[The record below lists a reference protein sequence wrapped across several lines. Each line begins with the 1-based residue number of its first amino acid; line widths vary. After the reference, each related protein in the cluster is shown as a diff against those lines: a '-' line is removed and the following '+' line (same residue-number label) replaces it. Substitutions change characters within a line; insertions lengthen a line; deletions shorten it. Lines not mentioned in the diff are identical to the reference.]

1 MGIASLQRLLRL
13 PRRINQLR
21 LIAPFKSVDQS
32 MDTMESLRA
41 FLRVAELGSFTRAGE
56 TLGLPKASV
65 STAVQRLE
73 ASLGTQLLH
82 RTTRRVQLTG
92 DGTAF
97 YQRSRDLLDDMDELQ
112 GMFQRDRGQLRGRL
126 RVDMSSGIARNFVI
140 PALPVFLALHPQ
152 LEVEIS
158 GTDRRVDVVREGFD
172 CVLRVGTLEDTN
184 LVARPLGAFRIIN
197 CASADYLTRR
207 GIPRCLDD
215 LAQHDLVHYV
225 TTLGQRSPGF
235 EYHDGQTYQLLPMR
249 GPVTVNNGDA
259 YLAAALAGLG
269 IIQAPASPLRAH
281 LDSGALIEVLAAIA
295 PEPMPVTLLYAQ
307 RRHLPQRVRAF
318 MDWVAEVM
326 APHLE
331 PL

>member
-1 MGIASLQRLLRL
+1 M
-13 PRRINQLR
+13 
-21 LIAPFKSVDQS
+21 DS
-32 MDTMESLRA
+32 MDSLRA
-41 FLRVAELGSFTRAGE
+41 FLRVAELGSFTQAAD

-92 DGTAF
+92 DGSAF

-112 GMFQRDRGQLRGRL
+112 AMFQRERGQLRGRL
-126 RVDMSSGIARNFVI
+126 RVDMSAGIARNFVI
-140 PALPVFLALHPQ
+140 PALPAFLAQHPQ

-172 CVLRVGTLEDTN
+172 CVLRVGALEDTS
-184 LVARPLGAFRIIN
+184 LVARPLGAFRIVS
-197 CASADYLTRR
+197 CASAEYLARR
-207 GIPRCLDD
+207 GTPHGLDD

-225 TTLGQRSPGF
+225 PTLGQRSPGF
-235 EYHDGQTYQLLPMR
+235 EYYDGQAYQLLPMR
-249 GPVTVNNGDA
+249 GPVTVNNGDG

-269 IIQAPASPLRAH
+269 IIQAPASPLRPY
-281 LDSGALIEVLAAIA
+281 LDSGALVEILPEVAA
-295 PEPMPVTLLYAQ
+295 EPMPVTLLYAQ

-318 MDWVAEVM
+318 MDWVADVM
-326 APHLE
+326 AQHLQ
-331 PL
+331 PLVP